1 MYLSDKE
8 RFVTLNKKQ
17 TDSKNVRY
25 NFFALLSHFSPVIVI
40 LFRLLRGQIEYCLK
54 TANLI
59 GMKKRVTG
67 ITTKKKR
74 KKKRN
79 HLKSNWSAHTYFIS
93 ISFNVML
100 CLALAL
106 FNWHI
111 HFPRVH
117 VWIKFNKIDSNTI
130 DIFHVIKCSRLKTWN
145 VRNFTILIDF
155 YCARS
160 QYSLVS
166 FFFYACLAIRITL
179 FLLSY
184 FSRCHS
190 ISHG

>member
-67 ITTKKKR
+67 ITTKKKEEKAKPFEIELIR
-74 KKKRN
+74 S
-79 HLKSNWSAHTYFIS
+79 HIF
-93 ISFNVML
+93 
-100 CLALAL
+100 
-106 FNWHI
+106 HI
-111 HFPRVH
+111 H
-117 VWIKFNKIDSNTI
+117 II
-130 DIFHVIKCSRLKTWN
+130 
-145 VRNFTILIDF
+145 
-155 YCARS
+155 
-160 QYSLVS
+160 
-166 FFFYACLAIRITL
+166 
-179 FLLSY
+179 
-184 FSRCHS
+184 
-190 ISHG
+190 